1 MERMVLDRFQDH
13 LEIISFFP
21 HTQIGFRSHVST
33 QDLFLLLQHTFL
45 SPPSAQVHALV
56 TVDVRK
62 AFDCIGHDHI
72 LASVR
77 ETGCGHRLYTYI
89 LNFLKDRT
97 ASLRIE
103 AETSPPITLTRGTP
117 QGAVLS
123 PTLFNLGMAQLAY
136 RLQQVPQLSHMF
148 YADDLTLWCTH
159 GSPGEVEST
168 LQQGLDII
176 AEYLEQAGL
185 EPAPEKSELLLL
197 SHTQYQR
204 SVNQHISLHIGQH
217 PIPKVST
224 CKILG
229 MHLRERSHQ
238 ANVGSV
244 VNTCHS
250 VTSLVRRVV
259 KKHAGLHEKQA
270 SHLVHALALSK
281 ILYSIPYVTLTQQQ
295 INKLSAALNTLYK
308 ASINLPISTSNQKL
322 YETGLFLPLTSLL
335 HLHRDRQIARLSGTP
350 QGRWILEQAGLSPI
364 DLPLHI
370 PTPALPLNLRFAPV
384 PRRMSP
390 GLNDGRRRAQAIH
403 HNPPFQ
409 THTIAYSDA
418 SISNTG
424 DTGAGA
430 YAIYT
435 PQSPTSTVHTCGPY
449 SNPPNIITL
458 EIVPI
463 IHAIQTFSQLPL
475 TSAYT
480 IYTDS
485 QAAIRALQQRKIPP
499 DLRSVLDEAL
509 RALNPS
515 SVTVRWVPGH
525 SGITGNEL
533 VHQLAREMQIRAPVI
548 PWPSP
553 PTSDDALIYKR
564 SINFYYKQLRNS
576 QQRLPRPHP
585 NLNVAQTHVLRKIQ
599 TNTVLTP
606 ARLFLLRRRSDPS
619 CPNCP
624 SPYANLEHCLLQ
636 CPIAL
641 STPFL
646 PNPPPLSWS
655 AWLASDEPDD
665 QMALVLQAMDV
676 LNT

>member
-1 MERMVLDRFQDH
+1 
-13 LEIISFFP
+13 
-21 HTQIGFRSHVST
+21 
-33 QDLFLLLQHTFL
+33 
-45 SPPSAQVHALV
+45 
-56 TVDVRK
+56 
-62 AFDCIGHDHI
+62 
-72 LASVR
+72 
-77 ETGCGHRLYTYI
+77 
-89 LNFLKDRT
+89 
-97 ASLRIE
+97 
-103 AETSPPITLTRGTP
+103 
-117 QGAVLS
+117 
-123 PTLFNLGMAQLAY
+123 MAQLAY
-136 RLQQVPQLSHMF
+136 RLQQVPQLSHIF

-238 ANVGSV
+238 ANVVSV

-308 ASINLPISTSNQKL
+308 ASLNLPISTSNQKL

-390 GLNDGRRRAQAIH
+390 GLNDGRRRAQAVH

-435 PQSPTSTVHTCGPY
+435 PQSPTATVHTCGPY

-485 QAAIRALQQRKIPP
+485 QEAIRALQQRKIPP